1 VPVRPM
7 WELMRYPEPEPT
19 ASARFLLHALREGI
33 DTATPSGRAVAAIMA
48 TLAELELDLGRV
60 RHAASRQSRRSRGL
74 AATKPRRLSPERQ
87 QQLPRW
93 PRPVS
98 PHASWPTHSESDE
111 RPPTATYLT
120 SFRGAALRT

>member
-60 RHAASRQSRRSRGL
+60 RHAASRQSRRSR
-74 AATKPRRLSPERQ
+74 A
-87 QQLPRW
+87 W
-93 PRPVS
+93 
-98 PHASWPTHSESDE
+98 
-111 RPPTATYLT
+111 RPPSRAGLVP
-120 SFRGAALRT
+120 SGNSSCPAGRDR